1 MLLAPKGRANV
12 PHSLSLKRQTLLAV
26 AAAAIAAALLLTGQN
41 SSAQAVQEQSDLDAI
56 QRIRAEALDHSQV
69 MDSVGMLT
77 DVYGP
82 RLTGSPNLENAE
94 QWVVQTLQGWGIENA
109 HLERW
114 GPFGRGWTLEG
125 LTASMTAQIPG
136 GAGVSFVPLIAYPK
150 AWSPGTNGMIRGEVV
165 YLDVAS
171 ESDLAKYRG
180 KLRGKIV
187 LFSPV
192 RNVPPNFVPD
202 APRTSDDDLKKLA
215 DAKLGDQ
222 QPFQPTPHQRAAAEL
237 NNKKW
242 ELAYAGDPAVIVE
255 PGFKDAGTVYVTA
268 AALPP
273 NERSRDGKEIGPWDL
288 SKPKVIPQ
296 LVVSTE
302 QYNRMVRMIGRAI
315 PVQMEVNI
323 AVRFYDG
330 DPMSANIIAEIPG
343 TDLKDEIVMI
353 GGCIDSW
360 HTGTGATDNAAGV
373 SVAMEVMRIIKSLGL
388 APRRTIRIGLW
399 SAEEQGRLGSPAY
412 VAEHFGR
419 VANGKL
425 EKKPDYDKFD
435 VYFNLDYGTGR
446 IRGLYLQGNEAVR
459 PIFQDWLAPL
469 SDLGASTLTIRNMG
483 ADHESFD
490 EIGLPDFQF
499 LRDYMEFDTRP
510 AHTNMDV
517 YDHVL
522 PEDLKQAAAVAA
534 TFVYDAAMRNQKLP
548 RKNPSIQ

>member
-1 MLLAPKGRANV
+1 MLLAPKGRVNV
-12 PHSLSLKRQTLLAV
+12 RDRVSRKRQTLLAV
-26 AAAAIAAALLLTGQN
+26 VVAVAAIAAALLLG
-41 SSAQAVQEQSDLDAI
+41 SSAQATQEQSDLDTV
-56 QRIRAEALDHSQV
+56 QRIRAEALDHSHV
-69 MDSVGMLT
+69 MDAVGMLT
-77 DVYGP
+77 DVYGS

-94 QWVVQTLQGWGIENA
+94 QWVVQTLQGWGVENA

-136 GAGVSFVPLIAYPK
+136 SAGVSFVPLIAYPK

-165 YLDVAS
+165 YLDVAD

-180 KLRGKIV
+180 RLRGKIV

-202 APRTSDDDLKKLA
+202 APRTSDDDLKRLA
-215 DAKLGDQ
+215 DAKPGDQ
-222 QPFQPTPHQRAAAEL
+222 QPFQPTPQQRAAAEL

-242 ELAYAGDPAVIVE
+242 ELVYSEDPAVIVE

-273 NERSRDGKEIGPWDL
+273 NERNRDGKEIGPWDL

-302 QYNRMVRMIGRAI
+302 QYNRMVRMIGRGI
-315 PVQMEVNI
+315 PVHMEVNI

-330 DPMSANIIAEIPG
+330 HPMSANVIAEIPG

-353 GGCIDSW
+353 GGCMDSW
-360 HTGTGATDNAAGV
+360 HAGTGATDNAAGV
-373 SVAMEVMRIIKSLGL
+373 AVAMEVMRIIKSLGL

-419 VANGKL
+419 MVNGRL
-425 EKKPDYDKFD
+425 EKKRDYDKFD

-459 PIFQDWLAPL
+459 PIFQGWLAPL

-483 ADHESFD
+483 ADHLSFD
-490 EIGLPDFQF
+490 EIGLPGFQF
-499 LRDYMEFDTRP
+499 LRDYMEFNTRP

-522 PEDLKQAAAVAA
+522 PEDLKQSAAVAA
-534 TFVYDAAMRNQKLP
+534 VLVYDAAMRNQKLP
-548 RKNPSIQ
+548 RKPAPTQ